1 MEQIKKVERLNSD
14 ILLPKDIKFLSR
26 CHGKSLQWP
35 RDFKLIYKA
44 TRDGDSDENFW
55 DKVDGKG
62 NAFVLVK
69 SANGRRFGGYRKKA
83 FMDFYGTRKDVSA
96 YLF

>member
-1 MEQIKKVERLNSD
+1 MNSD

-35 RDFKLIYKA
+35 RDFKLFYKA
-44 TRDGDSDENFW
+44 TRDGDSWKNFY
-55 DKVDGKG
+55 DKVEGKG

-69 SANGRRFGGYRKKA
+69 SSNGRRFGGYRKVA
-83 FMDFYGTRKDVSA
+83 FKRAIGY
-96 YLF
+96 